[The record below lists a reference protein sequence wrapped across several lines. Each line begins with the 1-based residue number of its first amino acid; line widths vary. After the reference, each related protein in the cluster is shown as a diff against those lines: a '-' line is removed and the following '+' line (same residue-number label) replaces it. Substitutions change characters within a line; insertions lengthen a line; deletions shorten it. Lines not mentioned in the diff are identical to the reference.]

1 MNLSLAPPSRHL
13 LEEEPAEDV
22 QGLTKQLL
30 ACRAALRLQMQ
41 RSQQLVAAY
50 NAKLH
55 ATNAKLKEAEEFSQK
70 RFAYLARAVMGAEA
84 SLRRKQKEIM
94 QQLSVKDELITEQRT
109 KLEQLCKETPKTV
122 SPPVPAPRKPLAP
135 INNKPPTPY
144 KPPGLTL
151 SLPPQY
157 KKKPHLEKL
166 EKLPEEENQP
176 QSKIAPSANQEN
188 PCEPMRTLPSPASS
202 TETLTASP
210 ATPIDHFHDNFEEFH
225 LDSENN
231 SDENDEGILNRKSGD
246 GAERQQLV
254 LKAVACSQGS
264 YEGFLEATGLSQKS
278 ILTPSRLNSHRSVL
292 KPRDIKFR
300 SKANRTFCNGAVKY
314 WSGPFL

>member
-1 MNLSLAPPSRHL
+1 MSLVCLATPSKQL

-22 QGLTKQLL
+22 EGLTKQLL
-30 ACRAALRLQMQ
+30 ACRAALRLQVQ

-55 ATNAKLKEAEEFSQK
+55 ATNCKLKEAEELSQK

-84 SLRRKQKEIM
+84 SLRRKQKEII
-94 QQLSVKDELITEQRT
+94 QQLATRDEQISEQRT
-109 KLEQLCKETPKTV
+109 KIERLSQEPPKATP
-122 SPPVPAPRKPLAP
+122 PPVPAPRKPLAP
-135 INNKPPTPY
+135 ICNKPPTPY

-157 KKKPHLEKL
+157 KKKPALEKL
-166 EKLPEEENQP
+166 EKLPEEENVQP
-176 QSKIAPSANQEN
+176 QSNSAPSVPQEC
-188 PCEPMRTLPSPASS
+188 PSEPMQTSISPPSS
-202 TETLTASP
+202 TETASP
-210 ATPIDHFHDNFEEFH
+210 DTPIDHFHDNFEEFH

-246 GAERQQLV
+246 GAEKQQLV
-254 LKAVACSQGS
+254 LKSLTQGS

-278 ILTPSRLNSHRSVL
+278 ILTPSRLNSHRSVI
-292 KPRDIKFR
+292 KPRDIKYR
-300 SKANRTFCNGAVKY
+300 SKANRTFSNGSIKY
-314 WSGPFL
+314 WSGPYL